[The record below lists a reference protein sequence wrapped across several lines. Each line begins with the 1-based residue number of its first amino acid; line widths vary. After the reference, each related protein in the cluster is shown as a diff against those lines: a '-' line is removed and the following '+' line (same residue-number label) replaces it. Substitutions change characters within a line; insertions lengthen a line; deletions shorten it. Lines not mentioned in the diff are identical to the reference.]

1 MWLLLAG
8 LKLLPRPVKAK
19 PLPNEVLLGTANFD
33 NRYGATGV
41 RDQAEQGRDD
51 GGFFGRS
58 SGWASNAWLAAGH
71 DTAQ

>member
-8 LKLLPRPVKAK
+8 LALRPRPVKAK

-33 NRYGATGV
+33 NRYGATGI

-51 GGFFGRS
+51 GRVF
-58 SGWASNAWLAAGH
+58 WAQQWLGLKRMASRWA
-71 DTAQ
+71 